1 MINKLKGYVKEP
13 FYALLFMLLVVYVGA
28 PPFLR
33 EYTGVFRKLALVWAC
48 ILLAVYFCKNYRN
61 YLNKYSGLLFLLCVS
76 YGITILVNY
85 HNKLSSNIFSYA
97 YFLVTLLLFFNV
109 FQHRDKITSQ
119 KYISIF
125 MKLNVFA
132 TFVFAVIALVMFCFN
147 IVGFYETDTGI
158 QHYGL
163 YENRLWGLFNPNI
176 GGMNALIAI
185 AFSLFLYKQNKK
197 KFYVVSIVIEYIY
210 LILTQSR
217 SALLSFFAFIII
229 FIVFVLIGK
238 EKFFVKGK
246 KPFLFN
252 IGKLVCIVAILLVSV
267 PIVKNV
273 VVIIPNTYIALN
285 NSDSQKQKEEDVR
298 VKLAR
303 IENFEE
309 DNADN
314 LSNGRIGIWKAG
326 VKVWKT
332 SPIFGVGLHNVYE
345 DVKGYLDKGTA
356 QAVRNGS
363 MHNVYI
369 TTLVS
374 SGVMGAAVFLIFLVI
389 VVWSF
394 IKYLFTGQ
402 NTEKKILMG
411 LIFALMLGDCLES
424 RIIFS
429 TSNICF
435 IFWTICGYLI
445 FYEGEEHV
453 SV

>member
-246 KPFLFN
+246 
-252 IGKLVCIVAILLVSV
+252 
-267 PIVKNV
+267 
-273 VVIIPNTYIALN
+273 
-285 NSDSQKQKEEDVR
+285 
-298 VKLAR
+298 
-303 IENFEE
+303 
-309 DNADN
+309 
-314 LSNGRIGIWKAG
+314 
-326 VKVWKT
+326 
-332 SPIFGVGLHNVYE
+332 
-345 DVKGYLDKGTA
+345 
-356 QAVRNGS
+356 
-363 MHNVYI
+363 
-369 TTLVS
+369 
-374 SGVMGAAVFLIFLVI
+374 
-389 VVWSF
+389 
-394 IKYLFTGQ
+394 
-402 NTEKKILMG
+402 
-411 LIFALMLGDCLES
+411 S
-424 RIIFS
+424 RF
-429 TSNICF
+429 
-435 IFWTICGYLI
+435 YLI
-445 FYEGEEHV
+445 SV
-453 SV
+453 SWFVSLLYCW